1 MKALDDILFEQVP
14 ANLHRKMQNVL
25 DFSTWTNSN
34 KDTKMSEVRQCARE
48 LAEETTNFV
57 KSLVT
62 DLSND
67 KPIIYWK
74 VLEAFMTAE
83 YEFLLDLRRQFD
95 FLSDTELHKQ
105 PMSYEWINEQI
116 RIRLLELNE
125 LNVKITSEISDPEV
139 EVL

>member
-1 MKALDDILFEQVP
+1 
-14 ANLHRKMQNVL
+14 
-25 DFSTWTNSN
+25 
-34 KDTKMSEVRQCARE
+34 
-48 LAEETTNFV
+48 
-57 KSLVT
+57 
-62 DLSND
+62 
-67 KPIIYWK
+67 
-74 VLEAFMTAE
+74 MTAE